1 MPRPLHAPSF
11 SFAGLAGSILP
22 KGSRSILP
30 NGRHICVLSCAE
42 SFRSA
47 SPVSVVSCAD
57 APSCRVA
64 SFFSGFTNRFIF
76 SQIILTKPVCFLLG
90 SFFPYLFLYINSRC
104 IFLNLFDVLQHLLF
118 LADSS
123 AAPSKLTRHF
133 WRTRKGRC
141 QVRIASAHTFSY
153 CRNHCQFSDVVVL

>member
-1 MPRPLHAPSF
+1 MFVELRRRCQCRARFMLRAF
-11 SFAGLAGSILP
+11 LFAGLAGAILP

-64 SFFSGFTNRFIF
+64 SFFSGFADRFIF
-76 SQIILTKPVCFLLG
+76 SQIISTKPVCFLPG

-118 LADSS
+118 SRQQCSAEQVDQTFLAD
-123 AAPSKLTRHF
+123 T
-133 WRTRKGRC
+133 
-141 QVRIASAHTFSY
+141 
-153 CRNHCQFSDVVVL
+153 

>member
-1 MPRPLHAPSF
+1 MFVELRRRCQCRARFMLRAF
-11 SFAGLAGSILP
+11 LFAGVAGSILP

-64 SFFSGFTNRFIF
+64 SFFSGFADRFIF
-76 SQIILTKPVCFLLG
+76 SQIISTKPVCFLPG
-90 SFFPYLFLYINSRC
+90 SFFPLP
-104 IFLNLFDVLQHLLF
+104 IFIHQLQMNLFDVLQHLFFSRQQCSAEQVDQTF
-118 LADSS
+118 LADTQRAVS
-123 AAPSKLTRHF
+123 
-133 WRTRKGRC
+133 GQNC
-141 QVRIASAHTFSY
+141 QRSHVF
-153 CRNHCQFSDVVVL
+153 VL